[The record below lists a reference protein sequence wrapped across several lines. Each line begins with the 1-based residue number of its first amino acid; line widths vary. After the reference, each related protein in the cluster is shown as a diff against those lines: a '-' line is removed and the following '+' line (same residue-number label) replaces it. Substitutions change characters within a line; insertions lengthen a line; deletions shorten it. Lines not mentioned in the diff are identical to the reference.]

1 MVSITKLSALKIRLQ
16 QMLSRLIWVI
26 LIPPLLIAVTVLVIV
41 GLINFNLLVTIT
53 VKVIAVIVITGIP
66 VLILKR
72 LLFLK

>member
-1 MVSITKLSALKIRLQ
+1 MVSIAKLSALKSRFQ
-16 QMLSRLIWVI
+16 QMLSRLIWVT

-41 GLINFNLLVTIT
+41 GLIDFDLLVTIT
-53 VKVIAVIVITGIP
+53 VRVIAVIVIIGIP